1 MKDYE
6 TIGLKLQDGIATLTL
21 KRPEFLNAMNRQ
33 MMDEIIDALK
43 MITNDSSIYVAVIT
57 GTGRSFMA
65 GADIKE
71 YALQTSE
78 QFRSF
83 QQKGITLYQLIEN
96 ADIPFIAAVNGFAL
110 GGGFE
115 IALACDFIV
124 AVDSAKM
131 GLPEVHLGLIPGGGG
146 TQRLLYKVGMNRV
159 KEMLM
164 MGQSYSAKQMLEW
177 GVVNYVCSEDNL
189 ITTVKEITD
198 KLKRRPA
205 QSLKAMKKLLHPDV
219 IEMPFSDRIIKEGD
233 EVFHL
238 FYTPVAKGL
247 IEQFSKK
254 NG

>member
-115 IALACDFIV
+115 IAL
-124 AVDSAKM
+124 
-131 GLPEVHLGLIPGGGG
+131 
-146 TQRLLYKVGMNRV
+146 
-159 KEMLM
+159 
-164 MGQSYSAKQMLEW
+164 
-177 GVVNYVCSEDNL
+177 
-189 ITTVKEITD
+189 
-198 KLKRRPA
+198 
-205 QSLKAMKKLLHPDV
+205 
-219 IEMPFSDRIIKEGD
+219 
-233 EVFHL
+233 
-238 FYTPVAKGL
+238 
-247 IEQFSKK
+247 
-254 NG
+254 